1 MTDFEYKVFR
11 KDWDNLLDR
20 QKYKEAEK
28 LCHEGLAKSPLDTS
42 RGRLYNHLGY
52 LYENFLDDKTFDDIL
67 EHYVLSLQV
76 DESNANSHYN
86 LANFLLEQGM
96 QHLLRSLELNPQHS
110 KATKRFANLTP
121 VKVNTT
127 LDMGGHKY
135 QVVEVQEDG
144 VKAVRLTKRPDG
156 SYERADDMNQYYI
169 EVSSPEKVHPSTN
182 SNRTKPGRTN
192 DVQSS
197 GPAPMSIDDPNA
209 SDAGGNGA
217 VCCYGCVLKWWFW
230 ALIWILAA
238 GGVAVAALAY
248 FDILEETEC
257 ETQITAESVAVNG
270 DSSTQGDLNVLLVM
284 DCGADDW
291 DGQFSAAD
299 TLLSNIAGGDDSV
312 NIHFGALQY
321 CNLGEDGYSGNV
333 SAIDEFIEYSSGSTW
348 DASNF
353 SLTQKSPSGGD
364 NNQLMGALAACSETY
379 DTSDSDE
386 TAPFLCIPF
395 ISQEFND
402 TFDAM
407 DITAD
412 TSFAD
417 IYLAFM
423 VDEGDAAWTN
433 SVYAVLG
440 AFATGTECINR
451 LDSDDAYGN
460 TWWDAQFNCDSSTE
474 EQAYC
479 QHCINYDNSA
489 QLECVGEDLNE
500 IFSGEG
506 VTETQITGS
515 EEECT
520 HTYETLFIYCVAG
533 VVPLLLWTCVAVC
546 VLCRQSRKRSSM
558 RKQLENGVN
567 NSAQQAYL

>member
-1 MTDFEYKVFR
+1 MAGTGDFDYKLFR

-135 QVVEVQEDG
+135 QVVEVVEDG
-144 VKAVRLTKRPDG
+144 VRAVRLTKRPDG
-156 SYERADDMNQYYI
+156 TYERSDDLNQYYI
-169 EVSSPEKVHPSTN
+169 EVSSPEKVHPARN
-182 SNRTKPGRTN
+182 GRTN
-192 DVQSS
+192 DVNSG
-197 GPAPMSIDDPNA
+197 GPAPMSIDDPHA
-209 SDAGGNGA
+209 SDAGAKGGA
-217 VCCYGCVLKWWFW
+217 VCCFRCVTKWWFW
-230 ALIWILAA
+230 ALLWILAV
-238 GGVAVAALAY
+238 GGVVVPVLGY
-248 FDILEETEC
+248 FDFLEETEC
-257 ETQITAESVAVNG
+257 ETQITAETVAVNA
-270 DSSTQGDLNVLLVM
+270 DASTRGELNVLLVA

-299 TLLSNIAGGDDSV
+299 TLLSNIAGSDNAVS
-312 NIHFGALQY
+312 ISFGALQY
-321 CNLGEDGYSGNV
+321 CNLGDSGYSGNT
-333 SAIDEFIEYSSGSTW
+333 SLIDDFVAYSSDSQW

-353 SLTQKSPSGGD
+353 SLTQKSASGGD
-364 NNQLMGALAACSETY
+364 NNQLMGALAACS
-379 DTSDSDE
+379 DTFASYEDDDS
-386 TAPFLCIPF
+386 TPFLCIPF

-407 DITAD
+407 EIAAD

-423 VDEGDAAWTN
+423 VDEGDAMWTDA
-433 SVYAVLG
+433 VYSVLG

-451 LDSDDAYGN
+451 LESDDAYGN
-460 TWWDAQFNCDSSTE
+460 SWWDAQLNCNSNNDA
-474 EQAYC
+474 QINC
-479 QHCINYDNSA
+479 QHCINYDNDENV
-489 QLECVGEDLNE
+489 ECVGEDLNG
-500 IFSGEG
+500 IFAGEG
-506 VTETQITGS
+506 VTETQVTGS
-515 EEECT
+515 EEVCS
-520 HTYETLFIYCVAG
+520 HTYETIFFYCVAG
-533 VVPLLLWTCVAVC
+533 VVPLLLWTCIAIC
-546 VLCRQSRKRSSM
+546 VLCRQSRRNSSM
-558 RKQLENGVN
+558 RQNFENGLN
-567 NSAQQAYL
+567 NNNAQQAYV